1 MKLFDVFN
9 SRGKMF
15 AFNAYE
21 SLFEVDEYDYEK
33 TTRKKIFKDI
43 SDLYSDPQVLVE
55 LCTKKEIDYLND
67 CINGNI
73 NHSSK
78 AWLIRMNLESK
89 LLFDTWQDTIPDEF
103 VDSIKQASKLYE
115 NKDNQK
121 SDDDLTL
128 LLGFLKV
135 HGVILEDSIIKFGS
149 LLFDYKEDDIR
160 KLLEHRRVKFYTSSG
175 YNEKHLFE
183 YSYLEDEVEYFDIYD
198 GIYDNNCLIPSFLE
212 PQAYI
217 DIFNNGFDLSKEYN
231 NKIFE
236 YCDKK
241 IIDCTYALHELNTIG
256 RLNRERKIYKKYFCG
271 QILSTIPESI
281 IDEVLDN
288 YPAVVFNGKT
298 LLEVNKMEDEIQ
310 KNFEE
315 RNRKM
320 RKQKRACL
328 GENDSDFFYELYF
341 DLLDYVNT
349 KYEINPNLNESLRSR
364 FGIEASE
371 VVEVSDFLY
380 KNPSKYINEYILM
393 NPFLKTKY
401 RRIVEDFK
409 RAKVGAFMLYS
420 YDENYALMMD
430 DDYIYMVKGLRCN
443 IDEIIPKECL
453 PCFVETRL
461 LMFKGNIVFDGV
473 ISRMPVKIGNNILLN
488 LENNYKRL
496 KKKYSIEELVVED
509 DASDFEKYI
518 IEKGDTDFMSSIKR
532 LDKDIVKET
541 LDEYEYDSLEEL
553 KEETIF
559 DFKMIFEQTIKDTST
574 QDFFRDLLKNE
585 NTTELV
591 FTEDDLESF
600 YVFVYKQGDSLSYYI
615 PDEIKEII
623 EEHIKINN
631 KNFA

>member
-217 DIFNNGFDLSKEYN
+217 DIFNYGFDLSKEYN

-288 YPAVVFNGKT
+288 YPAAVFNGKT